1 MSQNKLR
8 VKGVNSG
15 GGTPQG
21 VQYYIDTTG
30 GLASHYI
37 RYNRNGPQMWT
48 NSLSFAVELDGS
60 YNPILSVAY
69 GESIIITQVNNP
81 SIYQQFI
88 VMGIPN
94 EQMDYQITYDVV
106 GDSGIYAQDFS
117 HEEPVIVTVL
127 K

>member
-30 GLASHYI
+30 GLAGNYI
-37 RYNRNGPQMWT
+37 RYNINVHQILT
-48 NSLSFAVELDGS
+48 NTLSFAVELDGS
-60 YNPILSVAY
+60 YNPILSLVEY
-69 GESIIITQVNNP
+69 QLIRITQVNNP
-81 SIYQQFI
+81 SIYQQFR

-94 EQMDYQITYDVV
+94 EQMDYQITYTVAFDEFTTT
-106 GDSGIYAQDFS
+106 DFQ
-117 HEEPVIVTVL
+117 HEEPVIVTVIN
-127 K
+127 